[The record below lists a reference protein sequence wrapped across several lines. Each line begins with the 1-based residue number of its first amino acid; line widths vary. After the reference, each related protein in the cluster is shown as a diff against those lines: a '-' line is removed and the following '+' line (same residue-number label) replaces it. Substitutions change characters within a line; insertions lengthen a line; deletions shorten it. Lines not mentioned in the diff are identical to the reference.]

1 MRFYTHQHQYYC
13 GIAVS
18 LRSSLRCGTH
28 RTHRTHTSMMYVC
41 IHTDAVGTP
50 LLHRNLRTDPEA
62 PARVLEPYREDLAVA
77 VECVFVWYWIA
88 DL

>member
-1 MRFYTHQHQYYC
+1 
-13 GIAVS
+13 VS

-28 RTHRTHTSMMYVC
+28 RTHTSMMYVC
-41 IHTDAVGTP
+41 ITDAVGTP

-77 VECVFVWYWIA
+77 VECVFVWW
-88 DL
+88 